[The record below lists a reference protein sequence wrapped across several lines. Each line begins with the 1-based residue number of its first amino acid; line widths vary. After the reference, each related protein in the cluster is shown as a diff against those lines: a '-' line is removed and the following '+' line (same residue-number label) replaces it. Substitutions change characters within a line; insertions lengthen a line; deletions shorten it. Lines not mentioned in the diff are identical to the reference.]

1 VIRVK
6 PKSVIDGIENWVPPD
21 IDVWDAE
28 NIFYLKAHE
37 SRIGKLLAQ
46 HAIYTKIIGIPGD
59 ILECGVFKGASL
71 MRLAAFRRL
80 LENDHS
86 RSIIGF
92 DVFGRFPITQ
102 VSGTADLEFIRHF
115 ESLGGNGISKVDL
128 EASLHA
134 NHYQNISLIQGNIHD
149 SLPDWQRCNS
159 HRRIALLHLDLDVY
173 EPTRFALDCLKD
185 WVVPGGIIVIDDYA
199 IVEGATRAVDEF
211 LRKEKRNLMKFNYYK
226 APSFIC
232 M

>member
-1 VIRVK
+1 VK
-6 PKSVIDGIENWVPPD
+6 PKPVTGRLENWVLPD

-28 NIFYLKAHE
+28 NIFYLKANE

-46 HAIYTKIIGIPGD
+46 HAIYTKIVGIPGD

-92 DVFGRFPITQ
+92 DIFGKFPTTQ
-102 VSGTADLEFIRHF
+102 VSSAVDLEFIKHF
-115 ESLGGNGISKVDL
+115 ESIGGNGISKVDL
-128 EASLHA
+128 EAALHA
-134 NHYQNISLIQGNIHD
+134 NHYQNVSLIHGNIYD
-149 SLPDWQRCNS
+149 SLPEWKRANS
-159 HRRIALLHLDLDVY
+159 HRRVALLHLDLDVY
-173 EPTRFALDCLKD
+173 EPTRFALNCVKD
-185 WVVPGGIIVIDDYA
+185 LVVPGGIIIIDDYA

-211 LRKEKRNLMKFNYYK
+211 LRKEKRNIVKLNYYK
-226 APSFIC
+226 APSYIC